1 MKPTSAHINTLG
13 KVQFP
18 KEKNLE
24 TNHVFLILL
33 IKKNFSVER
42 TNLIRLAPKVL
53 GNTKNGL
60 KISHFLER

>member
-24 TNHVFLILL
+24 VFIFFHFGVEMMILKL
-33 IKKNFSVER
+33 DIDIE
-42 TNLIRLAPKVL
+42 
-53 GNTKNGL
+53 
-60 KISHFLER
+60 